1 MRNRIPITE
10 YIEKV
15 IHDIRFAVL
24 VTENGR
30 QPHASLIAV
39 TPMEGNLILL
49 FATYRNTR
57 KYTNLLQNGKVAV
70 LFENKSLQKIN
81 FQDITVMTA
90 YGQAE
95 EVVSHTKKDLM
106 AHMSRHP
113 DMKTFFL
120 SNDCAFFRVIVDAY
134 QLVQGIDDVNWWNI
148 NDPDVHYV
156 DQ

>member
-15 IHDIRFAVL
+15 IQDIRFAVL
-24 VTENGR
+24 VTENGG
-30 QPHASLIAV
+30 QPYASLIAV
-39 TPMEGNLILL
+39 TPMDGNLILL

-57 KYTNLLQNGKVAV
+57 KYTNLLQNGKVAI
-70 LFENKSLQKIN
+70 LFENKSLQEVN
-81 FQDITVMTA
+81 FQNITVLTA

-95 EVVSHTKKDLM
+95 EVVGHTKTDLM

-120 SNDCAFFRVIVDAY
+120 SNDCAFFRVKVEAY